1 MLLFSL
7 FKAGYF
13 GADLRQPREGTE
25 TLPYKLRGFCGI
37 FRVVGDADP
46 YKGAIEYA
54 RGKSMDFADYGNN
67 QRIDSTVCT
76 AMRGL

>member
-1 MLLFSL
+1 MVDSSPCN
-7 FKAGYF
+7 KGSHAGDE
-13 GADLRQPREGTE
+13 GLREGTE

-37 FRVVGDADP
+37 LRVVGDADP